1 MLKTTTVPQRI
12 VLTVVLATILA
23 IGATTAFATS
33 DDGWTPT
40 NSAAERQCGTCITRV
55 TTSTTTTTAP
65 TTTTTTTAPTTTTTT
80 TAPTTT
86 TTTTAPT
93 TTTTTT
99 APTTTTTAPT
109 TTTTGPTTT
118 VTVLG
123 TSVTQPPSVV
133 EVAGNSVSQLATTGS
148 QTIYLAIFALTLLG
162 AGLGVVL
169 ATKNHASRN
178 KVGIDSYRQ
187 W

>member
-86 TTTTAPT
+86 TT
-93 TTTTTT
+93 
-99 APTTTTTAPT
+99 APTTTTTA
-109 TTTTGPTTT
+109 PTTT

-133 EVAGNSVSQLATTGS
+133 QVAGNSVSQLATTGS